1 MGTATP
7 VVTHADPFEP
17 YAVPQMVRRVGEAA
31 IEKAASPLP
40 YLLRAMCGGAMVAF
54 GVLLSLMVSA
64 GVTVPGLASLVMG
77 LAFGFS
83 FVLIMVSGMSL
94 ITADMAAG
102 MIAVL
107 QRRLAIGAYVRFLA
121 LGMVGNIAGAA
132 LFTVVVAGAGGPYVQ
147 APLISH
153 AYAIGVTKSSAHG
166 LSAILLAVLCTWF
179 LQTSMCLYF
188 KARTDVARMAFAFYG
203 PLAFVAGGTQH
214 VIANVGF
221 IGLPLLL
228 HAWHPHAALGAPAS
242 ISWGLGSHG
251 LLLNLILTTIGNFV
265 GGTLL
270 VAVPFYLVARLQTR
284 SQATA
289 EPTAFEDERVTARA
303 ALG

>member
-1 MGTATP
+1 MGTATQP
-7 VVTHADPFEP
+7 VITVDPFEP
-17 YAVPQMVRRVGEAA
+17 YSVPEMVRRVGDAA
-31 IEKAASPLP
+31 AEKAAQPLP
-40 YLLRAMCGGAMVAF
+40 YVLRAACGGAMVAF

-64 GVTVPGLASLVMG
+64 GITVPGLTSLLMG

-107 QRRLAIGAYVRFLA
+107 QRRLGVGAYLRFLTI
-121 LGMVGNIAGAA
+121 GMIGNILGAG
-132 LFTVVVAGAGGPYVQ
+132 LFTAIVAAAGGPYLQ
-147 APLISH
+147 KPFLAH
-153 AYAIGVTKSSAHG
+153 AYAVGITKSGAHG

-179 LQTSMCLYF
+179 LQTAMCLYF

-228 HAWHPHAALGAPAS
+228 HAWHSHIPLGPSAA
-242 ISWGLGSHG
+242 ITWGLGSHG
-251 LLLNLILTTIGNFV
+251 LLLNLLLTTVGNFI
-265 GGTLL
+265 GGTVL
-270 VAVPFYLVARLQTR
+270 VALPFYLVAQLQTKR
-284 SQATA
+284 HRQTSWQHDPVPVSEAI
-289 EPTAFEDERVTARA
+289 
-303 ALG
+303 